1 MNEDEDFKDEK
12 GVALVDVKEDVE
24 INEKVSFSIFS
35 RWNDSLLGTIKNI
48 YLHFGLWDCH
58 YSNLNANIVFLPY
71 KAFKAQTI
79 SDRLY
84 IENAIGKGDAA
95 KIRLEG
101 QWFLEML
108 HETGQWEK
116 NCFYVRL
123 YWGLDNK
130 MGFLLLYQLELHF
143 YLF

>member
-1 MNEDEDFKDEK
+1 MKK
-12 GVALVDVKEDVE
+12 VLLLLMLRKMLKSMKKYPLV
-24 INEKVSFSIFS
+24 FS
-35 RWNDSLLGTIKNI
+35 RDGMTVYLELLKIFI
-48 YLHFGLWDCH
+48 YILVSEIVTR

-101 QWFLEML
+101 KWFLEML
-108 HETGQWEK
+108 HETGQ
-116 NCFYVRL
+116 
-123 YWGLDNK
+123 
-130 MGFLLLYQLELHF
+130 
-143 YLF
+143 

>member
-79 SDRLY
+79 SDRLN
-84 IENAIGKGDAA
+84 IENAIGKERCG
-95 KIRLEG
+95 KNTTRRKMVFRNVT
-101 QWFLEML
+101 WNRSVR
-108 HETGQWEK
+108 EK
-116 NCFYVRL
+116 
-123 YWGLDNK
+123 
-130 MGFLLLYQLELHF
+130 LLLC
-143 YLF
+143 